1 MLAAHLAASG
11 LGEYEGRQ
19 QATAR
24 LYQAMQH
31 QAQTL
36 AYIDTFWVLAAIAV
50 VMFGLSF
57 ILKRNNPGAGGEM
70 AVG

>member
-31 QAQTL
+31 QAHTL

-50 VMFGLSF
+50 VMVGLSF
-57 ILKRNNPGAGGEM
+57 ILKRNNPGAGGEV